1 MNKTTPN
8 NNPPKTARG
17 YLRVSHESQVESG
30 LGLKSQKELI
40 RKYAKSQGLRI
51 TKYYTDAGIS
61 GTKGVDQRPA
71 LDQLL
76 KDLKNNEV
84 VLVSKRCRIARNVYL
99 SAFIDRICNK
109 INVTIESADGTG
121 NGSTPADE
129 MMKQL
134 VSVFAEYER
143 NLISER
149 TRNAMS
155 KLTRKVGRLPFGWK
169 WDAQG
174 RQIKDKIQYPTV
186 ERILELREDGVG
198 YRTISKMLDD
208 ENRPTQRGGKWNP
221 TSVMRICGRLEG
233 KRMSK
238 WMQREQES
246 TNKELNGW
254 EKE

>member
-1 MNKTTPN
+1 MTKTTPN
-8 NNPPKTARG
+8 SNPPKTARG

-30 LGLKSQKELI
+30 LSLKSQKELI
-40 RKYAKSQGLRI
+40 RKYAKSKGLRI
-51 TKYYTDAGIS
+51 AKYYTDAGIS
-61 GTKGVDQRPA
+61 GTKGIEQRPA

-76 KDLKNNEV
+76 KDLKNTEIL
-84 VLVSKRCRIARNVYL
+84 LVSKRDRIARSVYL
-99 SAFIDRICNK
+99 SAFIDRKCQQ
-109 INVTIESADGTG
+109 INATIESADGTG
-121 NGSTPADE
+121 NGATPADE

-155 KLTRKVGRLPFGWK
+155 KLTRKVGRLPYGWK

-174 RQIKDKIQYPTV
+174 RQIKDQTQYPTV

-198 YRTISKMLDD
+198 YRTIAKLLDK

-238 WMQREQES
+238 WMQREQEA
-246 TNKELNGW
+246 TDKELKEW
-254 EKE
+254 EK